1 MKTVEILKCNCKH
14 EYQDQVYGTNMR
26 VHNRGVV
33 KGTKENPYAEYTC
46 TVCGKSQQVNA
57 K

>member
-26 VHNRGVV
+26 VHNRGVI

-46 TVCGKSQQVNA
+46 SSM
-57 K
+57 